1 VGMLVCASGVC
12 NPISNRCGS
21 AHDAGAGA
29 DGATSSFDSGVP
41 VGVSLEGGALTCTA
55 RSGSAST
62 RSTGSPGSG
71 WLLGVG
77 IALASIARRR
87 R

>member
-21 AHDAGAGA
+21 GHGDAGADA
-29 DGATSSFDSGVP
+29 SSSFDSGVP
-41 VGVSLEGGALTCTA
+41 IGVSLEGGALSCTA
-55 RSGSAST
+55 RSGPTSTASA
-62 RSTGSPGSG
+62 

-77 IALASIARRR
+77 LALASLARRKR
-87 R
+87 